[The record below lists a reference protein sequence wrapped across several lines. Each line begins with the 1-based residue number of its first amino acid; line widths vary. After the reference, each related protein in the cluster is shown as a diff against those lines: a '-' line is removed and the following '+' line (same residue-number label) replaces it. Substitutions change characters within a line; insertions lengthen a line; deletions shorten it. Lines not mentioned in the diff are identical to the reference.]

1 MLYQQQCLYRMMKII
16 NRILLALPLFLA
28 SMLLIVNPANASK
41 LQTTPDAQII
51 VVKATSA
58 NLDLITP
65 QVSKITHSVIEST
78 GCSCAN
84 CVQANFQLLQGK
96 LPLVNI

>member
-1 MLYQQQCLYRMMKII
+1 MGYLAENKMKII
-16 NRILLALPLFLA
+16 KRILLALPLFLA
-28 SMLLIVNPANASK
+28 SVLLIVNPAHASR
-41 LQTTPDAQII
+41 LQTTPDAQMM
-51 VVKATSA
+51 VVKSTSV

-65 QVSKITHSVIEST
+65 QVNNITHSVIESS

-84 CVQANFQLLQGK
+84 CVQANFQMLQGK

>member
-1 MLYQQQCLYRMMKII
+1 MKII
-16 NRILLALPLFLA
+16 KRILLALPLFLA
-28 SMLLIVNPANASK
+28 SVLLIVNPAHASR
-41 LQTTPDAQII
+41 LQTTPDAQMM
-51 VVKATSA
+51 VVKSTSV

-65 QVSKITHSVIEST
+65 QVNNITHSVIESS

-84 CVQANFQLLQGK
+84 CVQANFQMLQGK

>member
-1 MLYQQQCLYRMMKII
+1 MGYLAENKMKII
-16 NRILLALPLFLA
+16 KRILLALPLFLA
-28 SMLLIVNPANASK
+28 SVLLIVNPAHASR
-41 LQTTPDAQII
+41 LETTPDAQMI
-51 VVKATSA
+51 VVKSTSV

-65 QVSKITHSVIEST
+65 QVNNITHSVIEST

-84 CVQANFQLLQGK
+84 CVQANFQMLQGK